1 MASFLTTHDKKDCT
15 GCSACKLKCPKEAI
29 TMQEDQEGFLYPH
42 IDMQLCIQCG
52 ICEKICPMNNDTFGT
67 SSYEPYYLGTW
78 AKSKEYLMSCS
89 TGGICTLIAEYILN
103 KGGKVFGVIF
113 DEEKIC
119 ASHCQINNL
128 SEQKAMRGSKYIQSD
143 VKQTYHEAKLLL
155 EKGILVYY
163 TGTPCQ
169 IAGLKAFLRKD
180 YDNLITTDLIC
191 HGVFS
196 KKFLKYE
203 YEMYRKWYG
212 INITNFKFRSK
223 RHFPWSRGGV
233 INFNVGKKHI
243 ERFAKYSPMYYAY
256 TFAKDKLNLRYSC
269 YNCKYRTIS
278 KREGDIMVGDYWG
291 GSKLYPKQFTR
302 ERKRYGVS
310 LIKINTEKGNKIIE
324 AIKDKVFFFPIT
336 EQDANQQPDLKG
348 IKRYIPQERYVIY
361 KKIEELDY
369 EEYAAQFM
377 NIPHFKCKGILDYY
391 IQFLKNIIINS
402 PLYPLIL
409 KFKNYGNK

>member
-1 MASFLTTHDKKDCT
+1 
-15 GCSACKLKCPKEAI
+15 
-29 TMQEDQEGFLYPH
+29 
-42 IDMQLCIQCG
+42 MQLCIQCG